1 MSHCSLLS
9 VSPQHAL
16 NQAAEKCVFVKL
28 LITLEQLNMTK
39 HTNNSSPTYALG
51 AHMKGDPPL

>member
-1 MSHCSLLS
+1 
-9 VSPQHAL
+9 
-16 NQAAEKCVFVKL
+16 L